1 METRSDMPESNTLS
15 GKRILVVE
23 DDLLQALDLATMLE
37 SAGAKVVG
45 PAATLDEA
53 IRLLTETGCDG
64 VILDLRVGEHNA
76 TSFARQLVKDGVP
89 FVVQTGYPNS
99 IFLKTDWPG
108 CRVILKPVQQ
118 DELMLILEDILNWN
132 TIPNRQDDQ

>member
-1 METRSDMPESNTLS
+1 MPGNQTLP
-15 GKRILVVE
+15 GKRILIVE
-23 DDLLQALDLATMLE
+23 DDLLQALDLAAMLE
-37 SAGAKVVG
+37 SAGAKVIG

-53 IRLLTETGCDG
+53 MRLLSEQVCDG
-64 VILDLRVGEHNA
+64 VILDLRVGAHNA
-76 TSFARQLVKDGVP
+76 TSLARQLVKNGVP

-132 TIPNRQDDQ
+132 TITISPDSQ